1 MKYIVCLKQVPE
13 TEGVKINPKTGT
25 LIREGVKSI
34 INPYD
39 LYALEAALQMKDRYG
54 GEITVISM
62 GPPQAEEAL
71 REAISYGADEAIL
84 LSDRAFAGADTLATS
99 YTLAQAIKKI
109 GDYHIIFCGK
119 QAIDGDTAQVGPE
132 LAQRLNL
139 PYATYVYKIE
149 IKEDSLLI
157 ERNLDDG
164 VQILQLSLPALLTI
178 VKEIG
183 EPRVPSI
190 RGKMRA
196 KKVEISVWTAQEI
209 EAETERVGLNGSP
222 TRVVKIFSPP
232 PRGEKEIF
240 TGEIGECVQKL
251 YKKLETI
258 LR

>member
-13 TEGVKINPKTGT
+13 TEGVRINPETGT
-25 LIREGVKSI
+25 LMREGVKSI

-39 LYALEAALQMKDRYG
+39 LYALEAALKAKEHYG
-54 GEITVISM
+54 GQIVVISM

-84 LSDRAFAGADTLATS
+84 LSDRTFAGADTLATS

-109 GDYHIIFCGK
+109 GNYDIIFCGK

-139 PYATYVYKIE
+139 PYATYVHKIG
-149 IKEDSLLI
+149 IKDNFLLV

-164 VQILQLSLPALLTI
+164 FQTLQLSLPALLTI

-196 KKVEISVWTAQEI
+196 KKVQIPVWTAQDI
-209 EAETERVGLNGSP
+209 DAKAEKLGLSGSP

-232 PRGEKEIF
+232 SRGEKEIF
-240 TGEIGECVQKL
+240 TGKVDECVKKL
-251 YKKLETI
+251 YDKLENV
-258 LR
+258 LG